1 MASPAPLLNNAV
13 TFARSPSA
21 YIPTLDGWRCV
32 AISLVLFAHTYVW
45 LGFGTTKLGSLLH
58 YPAIGIHIR
67 RTGETGVG
75 VFFCISGFL
84 ITKLLVD
91 HGMQLKS
98 FYVRRAFRILPP
110 ALLYL
115 VFVSTLGA
123 LGLIAVHAREIV
135 ASLFF
140 YRNYLDYNAWSTGHF
155 WSLSIEEQFYLVWPS
170 VLAFAGIKRS
180 RVFLV
185 FSILGIVVWRQ
196 MHWPLPA
203 FAGFH
208 TDMRLDAILCG
219 CLMALSWP
227 TLMPVIQKASRVIIP
242 TALIG
247 FWAADFWSVELKGI
261 ADFIQAMLACL
272 LIASTVASPARLL
285 ARLLEK
291 SAVAWV
297 GRMSYSIYLWQQLF
311 LVPAGNPHWQL
322 PLRLAGIIV
331 VAWVSYAFIERP
343 LIAVGRRLIDRR
355 TRVEP
360 DQRLLKLEEES
371 TASCR
376 SVRGAPIPKA
386 NT

>member
-1 MASPAPLLNNAV
+1 M
-13 TFARSPSA
+13 
-21 YIPTLDGWRCV
+21 C
-32 AISLVLFAHTYVW
+32 
-45 LGFGTTKLGSLLH
+45 
-58 YPAIGIHIR
+58 
-67 RTGETGVG
+67 
-75 VFFCISGFL
+75 
-84 ITKLLVD
+84 
-91 HGMQLKS
+91 
-98 FYVRRAFRILPP
+98 
-110 ALLYL
+110 
-115 VFVSTLGA
+115 VSTLGA

-140 YRNYLDYNAWSTGHF
+140 YRNYLDYNAWFTGHF

-180 RVFLV
+180 RIFLV

-196 MHWPLPA
+196 MHWPLPD

-219 CLMALSWP
+219 CIMALSWP
-227 TLMPVIQKASRVIIP
+227 TLMPVIQKASRVIMP

-247 FWAADFWSVELKGI
+247 FWAADFWSLELKGI
-261 ADFIQAMLACL
+261 ADFSQAMLACL

-311 LVPAGNPHWQL
+311 LRPAGNPYWQL

-355 TRVEP
+355 SRVEP
-360 DQRLLKLEEES
+360 DLL
-371 TASCR
+371 TAACPN
-376 SVRGAPIPKA
+376 A
-386 NT
+386 

>member
-1 MASPAPLLNNAV
+1 MCRHLTCAFCPYLRVAWIRYHQTRQVAPLSSNWHPHPEK
-13 TFARSPSA
+13 R
-21 YIPTLDGWRCV
+21 
-32 AISLVLFAHTYVW
+32 
-45 LGFGTTKLGSLLH
+45 
-58 YPAIGIHIR
+58 
-67 RTGETGVG
+67 ETGVG

-110 ALLYL
+110 ALVYL
-115 VFVSTLGA
+115 MCVSTLGA

-140 YRNYLDYNAWSTGHF
+140 YRNYLDYNAWFTGHF

-170 VLAFAGIKRS
+170 VLAFTGIKRS

-219 CLMALSWP
+219 CIMALSWP
-227 TLMPVIQKASRVIIP
+227 TLMPVIQKASRVIMP

-261 ADFIQAMLACL
+261 ADFSQAMLACL

-311 LVPAGNPHWQL
+311 LLPDGNPHWQL

-360 DQRLLKLEEES
+360 DP
-371 TASCR
+371 TC
-376 SVRGAPIPKA
+376 IKA
-386 NT
+386 

>member
-1 MASPAPLLNNAV
+1 MASPAPSLNNPL
-13 TFARSPSA
+13 TSARSSSA

-32 AISLVLFAHTYVW
+32 AISLVLFSHTYTW
-45 LGFGTTKLGSLLH
+45 LGFGTAKLATLLH
-58 YPAIGIHIR
+58 YPAIRIHIR
-67 RTGETGVG
+67 RSGETGVG

-115 VFVSTLGA
+115 TCVSTLGA

-135 ASLFF
+135 ASFFF
-140 YRNYLDYNAWSTGHF
+140 YRNYLDYNAWFTGHF
-155 WSLSIEEQFYLVWPS
+155 WSLSIEEQFYLLWPS

-196 MHWPLPA
+196 MHWPLPP

-219 CLMALSWP
+219 CMMALSWP
-227 TLMPVIQKASRVIIP
+227 TLMPFIQKAPRVIMP
-242 TALIG
+242 AALIG
-247 FWAADFWSVELKGI
+247 FWAADFWSVQLKGI
-261 ADFIQAMLACL
+261 ADFSQAMLACL

-291 SAVAWV
+291 PAVAWI
-297 GRMSYSIYLWQQLF
+297 GRMSYSIYLWQQFF
-311 LVPAGNPHWQL
+311 LLPAGNPHWQL

-331 VAWVSYAFIERP
+331 VAWISYAFIERP
-343 LIAVGRRLIDRR
+343 LIAVGRRLIDRQ

-360 DQRLLKLEEES
+360 DPTS
-371 TASCR
+371 
-376 SVRGAPIPKA
+376 IKA
-386 NT
+386 